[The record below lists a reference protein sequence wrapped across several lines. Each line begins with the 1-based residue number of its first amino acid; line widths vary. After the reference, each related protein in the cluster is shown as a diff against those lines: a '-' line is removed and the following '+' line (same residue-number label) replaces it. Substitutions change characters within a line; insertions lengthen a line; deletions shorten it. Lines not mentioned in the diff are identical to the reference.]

1 MTLLLLKI
9 NRKLKCRYFRCFLP
23 LDLLFLFFFSL
34 DRCRRREPDEADEA
48 DDEDEAELEDDAE
61 DGLDELD
68 ERLARLSSRLLGD
81 SAG

>member
-23 LDLLFLFFFSL
+23 LDLLFLLFFFL
-34 DRCRRREPDEADEA
+34 DRCRRREPDEA

-61 DGLDELD
+61 DELDELD